1 MINRFKRIFYVLY
14 YLKNEDASKR
24 KKFMKHVCDAQG
36 ISKMTLWTRMVK
48 DSIRYNVSL
57 NEYFLFHFYEIDEA
71 EKKHWVGTG
80 TIYEYQKKMN
90 PPAHRKVL
98 SNKVLFY
105 NAYRPYIKHTMITID
120 ELEGDSARATPIV
133 KNPSGKVV
141 LKPSDGQCGRG
152 IEVLQT
158 DGLTPRLLMQRM
170 RDGGND
176 LAEEFV
182 EQHDQLNR
190 LSSSGLNTVRII
202 TQLEG
207 NGAGANA
214 NVNANVNANI
224 NANVN
229 ANINV
234 RLLGA
239 RLRITV
245 NSPVDN
251 LAAGNIAV
259 PIDLETGIVC
269 GPGVYSDI
277 TKQDET
283 HHPVTGI
290 KLEGFQVPFWRECV
304 ELAVQ
309 AALHDTQNR
318 SIGWDI
324 AVTNEG
330 PELIEGN
337 HDWCKLLWQLPV
349 KKGLQAELESDH

>member
-1 MINRFKRIFYVLY
+1 MITRFFRILYVLY

-57 NEYFLFHFYEIDEA
+57 NEYFLFHFYEIDES
-71 EKKHWVGTG
+71 EKENWVGTG

-90 PPAHRKVL
+90 PLASRKVL

-120 ELEGDSARATPIV
+120 ELEKDPGSATPILQ
-133 KNPSGKVV
+133 NPSGKVV

-152 IEVLQT
+152 IEVVHT
-158 DGLTPRLLMQRM
+158 DGLRPRHLMQRM
-170 RDGGND
+170 KDGGND

-182 EQHDQLNR
+182 EQHEQLNR
-190 LSSSGLNTVRII
+190 LSSAGLNTVRII

-207 NGAGANA
+207 NGAGAN
-214 NVNANVNANI
+214 V
-224 NANVN
+224 
-229 ANINV
+229 NV

-309 AALHDTQNR
+309 AALHNTQNR

-330 PELIEGN
+330 PDLIEGN

-349 KKGLQAELESDH
+349 KKGLQAELENDQ

>member
-1 MINRFKRIFYVLY
+1 MTTRFFRILYVLY

-57 NEYFLFHFYEIDEA
+57 NEYFLFHFYEIDES
-71 EKKHWVGTG
+71 EKEDWVGTG
-80 TIYEYQKKMN
+80 ATYEYQKKMN
-90 PPAHRKVL
+90 PPARRKVL

-105 NAYRPYIKHTMITID
+105 DAYRPYIQHEMVTID
-120 ELEGDSARATPIV
+120 ELERDPGNATTLLL
-133 KNPSGKVV
+133 NPSGKVV

-152 IEVLQT
+152 IEVVHT

-190 LSSSGLNTVRII
+190 LSPSGLNTVRIV
-202 TQLEG
+202 TQLNEQDD
-207 NGAGANA
+207 
-214 NVNANVNANI
+214 VQI
-224 NANVN
+224 
-229 ANINV
+229 
-234 RLLGA
+234 LTA
-239 RLRITV
+239 RLRITI
-245 NSPVDN
+245 NSAVDN
-251 LAAGNIAV
+251 MAAGNIAA
-259 PIDLETGIVC
+259 PIDPATGILC

-290 KLEGFQVPFWRECV
+290 RIEGFQVPFWRETL
-304 ELAVQ
+304 ELAKR
-309 AALHDTQNR
+309 AALVDTGNR
-318 SIGWDI
+318 SVGWDI
-324 AVTNEG
+324 AITRNG

-337 HDWCKLLWQLPV
+337 HDWCRLLWQLPV
-349 KKGLQAELESDH
+349 KKGLKKELFV